1 MKILSKKKYNQLL
14 DKMKDLETDNRQLIE
29 KNNILSDRLEDKKT
43 GCKANVGKGF
53 CNACKNSYSYESRSG
68 LFAFDSVG
76 CLLDTPCE
84 SFERKESE

>member
-43 GCKANVGKGF
+43 SCKANAGKEF
-53 CNACKNSYSYESRSG
+53 CNACKNSYSYKDCNG
-68 LFAFDSVG
+68 PVTFNHVG
-76 CLLDTPCE
+76 CLLDVPCE
-84 SFERKESE
+84 DFKRKERE